1 MDSSGCFDLP
11 LSLLI
16 SVKDKTELDYTTRN
30 ILNFYNLFDST
41 VIAGEHYLSNLVER
55 ESNKTIIKHLNFIRL
70 NNNYTSSTV
79 GANKESSEPNLIVTD
94 QAEIPSFSC
103 ILITNNSIIATNGKQ
118 NNLSQLNRNDW
129 SYHHKV
135 DLNDQNGKFLVN
147 LRLNF
152 WELIK

>member
-1 MDSSGCFDLP
+1 MDSTGYFDLP

-41 VIAGEHYLSNLVER
+41 VISGEHYLNNLVEK
-55 ESNKTIIKHLNFIRL
+55 ESNKSIVKHLNFIRL
-70 NNNYTSSTV
+70 NNNYSPPTRV
-79 GANKESSEPNLIVTD
+79 GQSQPNLTVTD

-103 ILITNNSIIATNGKQ
+103 ILITNNSIISTTGKQ

-135 DLNDQNGKFLVN
+135 DLNDQNGKVVLSLVKKS
-147 LRLNF
+147 LKLY
-152 WELIK
+152 